1 MIVGLAGKVCSG
13 KSSLAEVFVRR
24 GFLLVNAD
32 QLGHEVLEQERA
44 QLRERFGVLATPEG
58 QPVDRAYLA
67 ARVFSDQKALK
78 DLEAIVHPGV
88 LARVQ
93 RILAQ
98 AGARPV
104 LLEAAVLHRGGLLAL
119 CDAVVWVQAPWWKRF
134 WRARRRDRRSWK
146 VLLAREWSQRTF
158 SIKAFL
164 RDVDTYIV
172 DNGKD
177 LEAARQSLEL
187 LLDRLENQ
195 KADFLNGARQK

>member
-13 KSSLAEVFVRR
+13 KSSLAEVFARR
-24 GFLLVNAD
+24 GFFLVNAD
-32 QLGHEVLEQERA
+32 ALGHEVLEQKRG
-44 QLRERFGVLATPEG
+44 QIRGRFGDLAAPEG
-58 QPVDRAYLA
+58 HPVDRAYLSTL
-67 ARVFSDQKALK
+67 VFSDKKALQ

-88 LARVQ
+88 LALVQ
-93 RILAQ
+93 QKLAQ
-98 AGARPV
+98 AGTRPV

-146 VLLAREWSQRTF
+146 LLLSREWSQRTF

-164 RDVDTYIV
+164 RDVDTYTV

-177 LEAARQSLEL
+177 LKAARQSLEL